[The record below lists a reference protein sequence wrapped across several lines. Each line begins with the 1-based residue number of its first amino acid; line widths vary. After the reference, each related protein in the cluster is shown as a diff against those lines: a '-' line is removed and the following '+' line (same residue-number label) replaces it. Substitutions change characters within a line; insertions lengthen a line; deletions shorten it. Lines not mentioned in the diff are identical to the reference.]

1 VCFGIEI
8 PEPVGDKYSYKL
20 IFNNTGPPSRELD
33 DVPDTTRSNVYQYK
47 SEYVNPLYLLWKK
60 SGFLVIQNFIDNLIL
75 RKETGV
81 ATATIDAKV
90 YPIKSP
96 EHVKDTVDV
105 ELTGNFGP
113 ILVLPMILSFL
124 RLTSSLLIEKEK
136 KIREGMKIMG
146 MKNTSF
152 YLSWIIT
159 YMIILTVISLL
170 VALGLKIAIFKK
182 SGYFFIF
189 IWFWLFAIS
198 LIF

>member
-1 VCFGIEI
+1 M
-8 PEPVGDKYSYKL
+8 S
-20 IFNNTGPPSRELD
+20 
-33 DVPDTTRSNVYQYK
+33 
-47 SEYVNPLYLLWKK
+47 
-60 SGFLVIQNFIDNLIL
+60 
-75 RKETGV
+75 
-81 ATATIDAKV
+81 TAAIDAKV
-90 YPIKSP
+90 YPVRSA
-96 EHVKDTVDV
+96 EHIKDTVDV
-105 ELTGNFGP
+105 DLSGNFGP

-124 RLTSSLLIEKEK
+124 RLTSSLLTEKEK

-159 YMIILTVISLL
+159 YLIILTVISLL

-182 SGYFFIF
+182 SGYFFLF